1 MIFLMVMQK
10 FFGILSVC
18 LRRRGGLGVKNIEVW
33 NRAPMVK
40 HLWSICNPS
49 KSTWISSYLLCG
61 RFFGRFAR
69 KTNHGAGERFSV
81 FVVWFENLSTF
92 ALEMGVLDANLVIT
106 WSRNPHAKTSIPEKP
121 STSVLI
127 GV

>member
-1 MIFLMVMQK
+1 MSK
-10 FFGILSVC
+10 ILKC
-18 LRRRGGLGVKNIEVW
+18 GTEHQWLNTYGLFVIRPNLHG
-33 NRAPMVK
+33 
-40 HLWSICNPS
+40 
-49 KSTWISSYLLCG
+49 YLLICYVVDV
-61 RFFGRFAR
+61 FGRFAR
-69 KTNHGAGERFSV
+69 ETNHGAGERFSV

-106 WSRNPHAKTSIPEKP
+106 WSRNPHAKTSIPKKP